1 MHNNASTKITSR
13 GQFWDANKLWYRF
26 FQDFMIFF
34 LPPLYM
40 CEAFD
45 YDGIFCC
52 ILSECPEV
60 GFVFCS
66 LWITITICDYQ
77 LEEVDSYKDESD
89 RDIFIVDAWRA
100 LIAKHVSQCLN
111 VSIKLI
117 VVTFIWV
124 DLLHVYNRGTAVT

>member
-1 MHNNASTKITSR
+1 M
-13 GQFWDANKLWYRF
+13 
-26 FQDFMIFF
+26 
-34 LPPLYM
+34 
-40 CEAFD
+40 
-45 YDGIFCC
+45 
-52 ILSECPEV
+52 
-60 GFVFCS
+60 
-66 LWITITICDYQ
+66 WITITISGHCDYQ
-77 LEEVDSYKDESD
+77 LEEVDSYEDEND

>member
-1 MHNNASTKITSR
+1 MGSFAASCQNALKS
-13 GQFWDANKLWYRF
+13 DF
-26 FQDFMIFF
+26 FF
-34 LPPLYM
+34 P
-40 CEAFD
+40 
-45 YDGIFCC
+45 
-52 ILSECPEV
+52 
-60 GFVFCS
+60 